1 MGWKWGGFF
10 PDVLWITSSYFLCSL
25 LGVKLYTFS
34 FLIVKKQWNEKRIEL
49 TSRKAKYL
57 LSGKTKYTAFTLF
70 CFQFSSSYSG
80 VLGVLF
86 CVATFLGANMKMNV
100 SIRKVKQMPYK
111 EEASKSN
118 TGWCVIISEKG
129 KETL

>member
-1 MGWKWGGFF
+1 MLPPWGKT
-10 PDVLWITSSYFLCSL
+10 LYFLFSHCKKTVKWKKNWVDIQEDKIFIIWKNKIYSL
-25 LGVKLYTFS
+25 YS
-34 FLIVKKQWNEKRIEL
+34 FLLSIFQ
-49 TSRKAKYL
+49 L
-57 LSGKTKYTAFTLF
+57 L
-70 CFQFSSSYSG
+70 G

-118 TGWCVIISEKG
+118 TGWCVIILEKG